1 MELHF
6 ELNQQLIKD
15 FASYI
20 DLQDI
25 KKYTKDYKEDL
36 QENTKDKNS
45 TNNNSIWTLYIDDTI
60 CKAKIDTTKK
70 IGGI

>member
-20 DLQDI
+20 ELQDI
-25 KKYTKDYKEDL
+25 KKCTKDYKEDL
-36 QENTKDKNS
+36 QEDTQNKNS

-60 CKAKIDTTKK
+60 CKARIDTNKK